1 MSSLL
6 YEHGKRLDN
15 SVFADTIINKKDYE
29 SIISENMDLTDMQ
42 TLATVNA
49 INEADRAAVLTSL
62 TSRLYDNIVDKVD
75 DIDFGTIATSKGDI
89 TKIENYERLLDCIEV
104 LRSIVKEYHQ
114 STEPIDVVSDA
125 ITNIRNRTKLWT
137 KCYAMNL
144 ELPIILYQT
153 MTMACVSSISLLI
166 ATSIE
171 FIKNSEDGTYT
182 AALDKVAY
190 NKTSVNLLYSNL
202 KKFNNACKS
211 GEIDEVVNHIISTNS
226 KQFVGAVCNIL
237 VSGAAVVAIIK
248 FIVPMLRELVYFFYS
263 AKQSVSDYFAIQAD
277 LLEVNANNVQYK
289 SDIPDEKRTIIYN
302 RQKGIADKF
311 RNISNTFAI
320 KMNKAQHD
328 ADKSITSEKKKY
340 KISDITYEKLDSDDS
355 YGLF

>member
-1 MSSLL
+1 MYELHENGKFDKSLF
-6 YEHGKRLDN
+6 E
-15 SVFADTIINKKDYE
+15 SAIISRTEFE
-29 SIISENMDLTDMQ
+29 SIMSENMDLSDRD
-42 TLATVNA
+42 TLNA
-49 INEADRAAVLTSL
+49 ITSVNEADRAAVLTSL
-62 TSRLYDNIVDKVD
+62 TSKLYDNIVDKVD

-89 TKIENYERLLDCIEV
+89 TKIENYERLLDCIEI

-125 ITNIRNRTKLWT
+125 IANIRSRTKLWT

-144 ELPIILYQT
+144 ELPIILYQSIV
-153 MTMACVSSISLLI
+153 MACVSSISLLI

-171 FIKNSEDGTYT
+171 FIKNTDDGTYT

-190 NKTSVNLLYSNL
+190 NKTSVNLLYNNL
-202 KKFNNACKS
+202 KKFNAACKA
-211 GEIDEVVNHIISTNS
+211 GQIDEMVNQVIAMNS
-226 KQFVGAVCNIL
+226 KQFVGTIANIL
-237 VSGAAVVAIIK
+237 VSGTAVVMIIK
-248 FIVPMLRELVYFFYS
+248 FIVPMLRELVFFFYH
-263 AKQSVSDYFAIQAD
+263 AKQSVSDYFAVQAD
-277 LLEVNANNVQYK
+277 LLEVNANNLQYK
-289 SDIPDEKRTIIYN
+289 SSIPDEKKTAIYD

-311 RNISNTFAI
+311 RNISNAFAI

-340 KISDITYEKLDSDDS
+340 KISDISTDNPDSEDS